1 MNINT
6 TRNCGMVEY
15 YSALRKS
22 NITPFV
28 QHSTRGYHA
37 KWNHSKERGG
47 IILSLM
53 WDLKLII
60 HQGSNK
66 SQKAT

>member
-1 MNINT
+1 MLITTFNTVAKISNNTSISLNMNINT

-37 KWNHSKERGG
+37 K
-47 IILSLM
+47 
-53 WDLKLII
+53 
-60 HQGSNK
+60 
-66 SQKAT
+66 